1 MKGIFISLIF
11 LTGSLFAQNL
21 EWARSAGELSRDA
34 GRGVCVDVAGNVIVT
49 GYFSGL
55 IKFDE
60 TYTGRGSDDIFI
72 AKFDSDG
79 NILWVK
85 TAGGPNDDIAIGVAA
100 DNEGNIF
107 VAGSFDSVAFFD
119 NVLLTSNGK
128 KDVFIAKYNSA
139 GDLIWV
145 KRAGGAG
152 FDQAFAITVDKFGE
166 VYVTGVFEGF
176 AGFGNNLLTSKGN
189 TDIFIAKYDVSGNT
203 IWAKRAGGS
212 KEDFGFSIA
221 TDFERSCYITGSFN
235 GLADFGN
242 TTIEAPSVSSEIYI
256 AKIDSLGQW
265 EWIQQ
270 AGGLTGDA
278 AYAIAVD
285 NDRNAYITGY
295 YSAIAYFGGYSLEA
309 QAYNDIFVAKYST
322 KGLCV
327 WAKSAGF
334 LGLDIGT
341 GISVAGDGS
350 VFVAGAI
357 DSIGVFESDTIGA
370 ANDQDMFL
378 AKWDKFGNY
387 QWVRS
392 GEGANFQLAMATAV
406 GKEKEVYVAGY
417 YYAVLELGD
426 TTLIQTQD
434 ADMFLLKYKDPML
447 SNAEILF
454 GKNELRIYP
463 NPFQNSFYINFN
475 RSMPDLIE
483 VYSNIGQLQPAEI
496 KTMNNN
502 TVSVSLSNASSGI
515 YFLKCV
521 IGKEIITKKVIVNN

>member
-1 MKGIFISLIF
+1 MKGIFYLLLFCS
-11 LTGSLFAQNL
+11 GSLFAQNL
-21 EWARSAGELSRDA
+21 EWARSAGELSRDVS
-34 GRGVCVDVAGNVIVT
+34 RGVCVDANGNVIVT

-60 TYTGRGSDDIFI
+60 TYTGRGNDDVFI
-72 AKFDSDG
+72 AKFDSAG
-79 NILWVK
+79 NVLWVK
-85 TAGGPNDDIAIGVAA
+85 TAGGPNDDIAIGIAA

-107 VAGSFDSVAFFD
+107 VAGAFDSVAFFD
-119 NVLLTSNGK
+119 NVLLSSNGK
-128 KDVFIAKYNSA
+128 KDVFIAKYSTT
-139 GDLIWV
+139 GDLLWA
-145 KRAGGAG
+145 KRAGGSG
-152 FDQAFAITVDKFGE
+152 FDQAFALAVDKFGE
-166 VYVTGVFEGF
+166 VYITGVFEGF
-176 AGFGNNLLTSKGN
+176 AGFGNILLTSKGN
-189 TDIFIAKYDVSGNT
+189 TDVFIVKYDAMGNN

-221 TDFERSCYITGSFN
+221 TDFERNCYITGSFN
-235 GLADFGN
+235 DLADFGIVN
-242 TTIEAPSVSSEIYI
+242 LDAPSVSSEIYV

-265 EWIQQ
+265 EWVQQ

-278 AYAIAVD
+278 SYAISVD
-285 NDRNAYITGY
+285 NDRNAYITGF
-295 YSAIAYFGGYSLEA
+295 YSAIAYFGSFTLEA

-341 GISVAGDGS
+341 GISVANDGS

-357 DSIGVFESDTIGA
+357 DSIGVFENDTIGA

-392 GEGANFQLAMATAV
+392 GEGPNFQLAMATAV
-406 GKEKEVYVAGY
+406 GKSNEVYVAGY

-426 TTLIQTQD
+426 TTLFQSQD
-434 ADMFLLKYKDPML
+434 ADIFLLKYNDPML

-454 GKNELRIYP
+454 GKNKLRVYP
-463 NPFQNSFYINFN
+463 NPFQNSIYINYSN
-475 RSMPDLIE
+475 IQPDLIQ
-483 VYSNIGQLQPAEI
+483 VYDHIGRQVTAEI
-496 KTMNNN
+496 NQLNN
-502 TVSVSLSNASSGI
+502 TTISVSLSNTSLGI
-515 YFLKCV
+515 YFIKCV
-521 IGKEIITKKVIVNN
+521 VGKETVVIKAVSK